1 MDNRGGG
8 DRDRG
13 DANNEAHTA
22 IDFGTRTA
30 LGDEVFA
37 WDDDLPG
44 FGIRVKPSGH
54 KSFLIQYR
62 EGRRTRRVTL
72 GACTVFRLEEARERA
87 RRMLVAAKDGKGPAA
102 ERDAARTALTVRE
115 LSERYL
121 TEHAAERK
129 TPRSLAEDRRNI
141 DNHVVPLLGRLLVK
155 DVSRTDIERFM
166 IRVRAG
172 ATACD
177 EKIGPRARRI
187 VRGGPIAANRC
198 YALLSKMMNLA
209 ERWGIRPDGSNPCR
223 HVERNRER
231 RRERF
236 LSAGELGRLGKT
248 LAEAEHTA
256 TESASVIAA
265 IRLLIF
271 TGARRSEILTA
282 RWEHFDEENRCLRL
296 PDSKTG
302 AKVLHL
308 NPPALEVL
316 ASLPRDGNSPWIVRA
331 RDPNRSIVDLEK
343 PWQRIRA
350 KAGLLNV
357 RIHDLRHSF
366 ASVAAA
372 DGLSLPI
379 IGALLGHSQPATTA
393 RYAHFAADPLRQ
405 AVDLIGSRIAAAM
418 QGEKG
423 PGGAT
428 IRIPARSR

>member
-1 MDNRGGG
+1 
-8 DRDRG
+8 
-13 DANNEAHTA
+13 
-22 IDFGTRTA
+22 
-30 LGDEVFA
+30 V
-37 WDDDLPG
+37 
-44 FGIRVKPSGH
+44 
-54 KSFLIQYR
+54 
-62 EGRRTRRVTL
+62 
-72 GACTVFRLEEARERA
+72 RA
-87 RRMLVAAKDGKGPAA
+87 GCLVAAKDGKGPAA
-102 ERDAARTALTVRE
+102 ERDAAKTALTVRE

-129 TPRSLAEDRRNI
+129 TPRSSAEDRRNI
-141 DNHVVPLLGRLLVK
+141 NNHVVPLLGRLLVK
-155 DVSRTDIERFM
+155 DVSRADVERFM

-282 RWEHFDEENRCLRL
+282 RWEHFDEENRC
-296 PDSKTG
+296 P
-302 AKVLHL
+302 
-308 NPPALEVL
+308 
-316 ASLPRDGNSPWIVRA
+316 
-331 RDPNRSIVDLEK
+331 
-343 PWQRIRA
+343 
-350 KAGLLNV
+350 
-357 RIHDLRHSF
+357 
-366 ASVAAA
+366 
-372 DGLSLPI
+372 
-379 IGALLGHSQPATTA
+379 
-393 RYAHFAADPLRQ
+393 
-405 AVDLIGSRIAAAM
+405 RIAAAM
-418 QGEKG
+418 QAENG
-423 PGGAT
+423 PSGAIIQNTGTLSMTESGGLAFGGQ
-428 IRIPARSR
+428 RRGSLPPPAVPTLQSRRGDER